1 MNAVIE
7 EGLEVAEDKIHVV
20 DTSVPAGDSVTLDD
34 NPIMTDFADRYG
46 VESDDDVIMWLKDSQ
61 EISFPAAVRMFA
73 DLKKSCSEDSAD
85 SKHAKVLN
93 AVKAWYEG
101 GYDRKQIIQLLQDEF
116 EYTPKS
122 AASMYSTM
130 GKTLGILGEGRTM
143 SAKVPL
149 PTLVEACRNASDKSR
164 AGYTKIINELGYSE
178 ATAAHFANYIPMAK
192 EWARQ
197 ELG

>member
-1 MNAVIE
+1 MNAVAE
-7 EGLEVAEDKIHVV
+7 EVEGTLHIV
-20 DTSVPAGDSVTLDD
+20 DTSTPAGDSVTLDD

-46 VESDDDVIMWLKDSQ
+46 VDSDDDVIMWLKDSQ
-61 EISFPAAVRMFA
+61 ELSFPAAVRMFA

-85 SKHAKVLN
+85 TKHAQVLH
-93 AVKAWYEG
+93 AVKAWYEN
-101 GYDRKQIIQLLQDEF
+101 GYDRKQIIQLLQNDF

-130 GKTLGILGEGRTM
+130 GKTLGILGEGRSM
-143 SAKVPL
+143 GAKVPL
-149 PTLVEACRNASDKSR
+149 PTLVEACMNASDKSR
-164 AGYTKIINELGYSE
+164 AGYTKIIHELGYSE

-197 ELG
+197 QNS